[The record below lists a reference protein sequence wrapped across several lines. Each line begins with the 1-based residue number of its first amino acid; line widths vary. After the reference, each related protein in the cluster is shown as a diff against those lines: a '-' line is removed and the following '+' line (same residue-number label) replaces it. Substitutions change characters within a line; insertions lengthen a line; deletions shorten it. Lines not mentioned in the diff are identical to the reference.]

1 MSQLLIVCAFS
12 ILVGLLVAGLIE
24 SRRRRSYEEYRR
36 RHPVRRWRCSSMSR
50 WHGRMAGSCTASGG
64 GEEGG

>member
-1 MSQLLIVCAFS
+1 MNQLLIVCAFS

-36 RHPVRRWRCSSMSR
+36 RHLDWKAEVERIARSR
-50 WHGRMAGSCTASGG
+50 L
-64 GEEGG
+64 